1 MLISA
6 SVGVGSAYNPHR
18 THTHGQHFSLFSY
31 ATHHRPIHLSLLFG
45 PMSSR
50 SSRPVRLG
58 KLSALPIFPNVPY
71 KCAGREIHVADSR
84 RPPPSFPVCDAG
96 ACHPNKR
103 EREGPIL
110 HDIPPP
116 QWISPFLFIFFLF
129 PFLGRH
135 WPLRIN
141 FMIYLPSFLPI
152 KIYK

>member
-103 EREGPIL
+103 EEKGP
-110 HDIPPP
+110 
-116 QWISPFLFIFFLF
+116 F
-129 PFLGRH
+129 
-135 WPLRIN
+135 
-141 FMIYLPSFLPI
+141 FMIYLLHSGYRHFYLFLFFISLSWPALAFADQFYDLFTLLPA
-152 KIYK
+152 YKNI